1 MGDHEQAHDAFQ
13 DASRQSPDYCFPN
26 RLEDVLALE
35 TALKLNPNDARAA
48 YYLGNFWYSHRRYEE
63 AIQCWENARAND
75 PYFPTVHRN
84 LALAYYNKRGEKHL
98 ALNNLEKAFEL
109 NQQDAR
115 VLFEL
120 DQLHKKLNHS
130 PAQRLALLQNR
141 LTQVNQR
148 DDLYVEMITLHN
160 LLGRPK
166 EAFELIQS
174 HKFHP
179 WEGGEGKVTSQ
190 YVISLVEM
198 AKLCLGD
205 SNAGQAIEYLQQAQI
220 YPENLGEGKLYG
232 AQENNI
238 FYYLGQAYTMLGKP
252 KEAHSAYERATIG
265 LREPTSAMFYND
277 QPPDMIFYQGMAQLA
292 LGHADEAGQIFQKLI
307 AYGQAHLADDVK
319 IDYFAI
325 SLPDF
330 QIFDDDLSLRSR
342 IHCHYMMA
350 LGYLGLGDSANAQLQ
365 FDQILSLDINHIGA
379 TIHQHLVTA
388 QSQ

>member
-1 MGDHEQAHDAFQ
+1 MGNYEQAHDAFQ
-13 DASRQSPDYCFPN
+13 DASTQSPDYCFPN

-35 TALKLNPNDARAA
+35 AALKLNPSDARAA

-63 AIQCWENARAND
+63 AIRCWENSRVND
-75 PYFPTVHRN
+75 PHFPTIHRN
-84 LALAYYNKRGEKHL
+84 LALAYYNKRGEKDL
-98 ALNNLEKAFEL
+98 ALNSLEKAFAL

-120 DQLHKKLNHS
+120 DQLYKKLNRS
-130 PAQRLALLQNR
+130 PAQRLAFLQNH

-148 DDLYVEMITLHN
+148 DDLYVEMITLFN
-160 LLGRPK
+160 LLGKPK
-166 EAFELIQS
+166 EAFDLIQS

-198 AKLCLGD
+198 AKLCLGE
-205 SNAGQAIEYLQQAQI
+205 GIPVQAIEYLQQAQI

-238 FYYLGQAYTMLGKP
+238 FYHLGQAYTMLGKL
-252 KEAHSAYERATIG
+252 KEARSAYERATIG
-265 LREPTSAMFYND
+265 LSEPTSAMFYND

-292 LGHADEAGQIFQKLI
+292 LGHTDEAQEIFQKLI
-307 AYGQAHLADDVK
+307 TYGQAHFSDDVK

-330 QIFDDDLSLRSR
+330 QVFDDDLSLRNR
-342 IHCHYMMA
+342 MHCHYMMS
-350 LGYLGLGDSANAQLQ
+350 LGYLGLGESANAKLQ

-379 TIHQHLVTA
+379 TIHQQLLTVR
-388 QSQ
+388 SQ

>member
-1 MGDHEQAHDAFQ
+1 
-13 DASRQSPDYCFPN
+13 
-26 RLEDVLALE
+26 
-35 TALKLNPNDARAA
+35 
-48 YYLGNFWYSHRRYEE
+48 
-63 AIQCWENARAND
+63 
-75 PYFPTVHRN
+75 
-84 LALAYYNKRGEKHL
+84 LAYYNKRGEKHL
-98 ALNNLEKAFEL
+98 ALNSLEKAFEL

-120 DQLHKKLNHS
+120 DQLYKKLNRS
-130 PAQRLALLQNR
+130 PAQRLAYLQSH

-160 LLGRPK
+160 LLGKPK
-166 EAFELIQS
+166 EAFDLIQS

-198 AKLCLGD
+198 AKVCLGD

-238 FYYLGQAYTMLGKP
+238 FYYLGQAYTMLGRA

-265 LREPTSAMFYND
+265 LSEPTSPMFYND

-292 LGHADEAGQIFQKLI
+292 LGHVYEAQQIFQKLI
-307 AYGQAHLADDVK
+307 AYGQAHLSDEVK
-319 IDYFAI
+319 LDYFAI

-330 QIFDDDLSLRSR
+330 QVFDDDLSRR
-342 IHCHYMMA
+342 NRTHCHYMLA
-350 LGYLGLGDSANAQLQ
+350 LGYLGLGDSVNAQLQ
-365 FDQILSLDINHIGA
+365 FDQILSLVISHIGA
-379 TIHQHLVTA
+379 TIHQHLVTI